1 MWWLNADWIFAWP
14 MVLSLLD
21 NSYAKGLS
29 FNIVQLSPLFV
40 FFFHYSHKP
49 REMKSILF
57 QAKGPVND

>member
-1 MWWLNADWIFAWP
+1 MQTGFLPAVVFR
-14 MVLSLLD
+14 LLD

-49 REMKSILF
+49 GEMKSILF